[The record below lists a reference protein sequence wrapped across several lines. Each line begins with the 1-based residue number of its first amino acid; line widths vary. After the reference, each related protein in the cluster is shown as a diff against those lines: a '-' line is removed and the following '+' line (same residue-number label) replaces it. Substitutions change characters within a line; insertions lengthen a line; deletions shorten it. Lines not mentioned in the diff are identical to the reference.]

1 MRRATRLDNGTKTAP
16 AAESR
21 PARSRSLNPIV
32 WPLLALAVI
41 LLFNLIFTHG
51 FFSITV
57 KGGHLFGSLIDIL
70 KRAAPTMII
79 ALGMT
84 LVIATGGIDISVG
97 SVAAIAG
104 SMAALMVRGANI
116 AYLEETAYAT
126 TPLLPVF
133 AFALLAAAAC
143 GLFNGTL
150 VSIVGIQPIV
160 ATLILMITGRGV
172 AVLITGGYVLNFN
185 HPRFEYV
192 GIGYLFGLPF
202 PFIMAAGVFVVLFLL
217 TRLIP
222 LGLFIQA
229 TGGNSVASFY
239 SGLNTR
245 VVKLLVYLISGLC
258 AGVAGIIMTSD
269 VKAADANYMGLWL
282 ELDAILAVV
291 IGGTAMTGGRYSLWG
306 TIIGALIIQSLT
318 TTILTRGVQVQYTLI
333 VKAVVVIFVILIQSE
348 RTRDLLQRTR
358 RKIPASG

>member
-1 MRRATRLDNGTKTAP
+1 VDSGTTEQ

-21 PARSRSLNPIV
+21 RPRALNPVV

-41 LLFNLIFTHG
+41 LLFNLIFTRD
-51 FFSITV
+51 FFSLTV
-57 KGGHLFGSLIDIL
+57 KEGHLFGSLIDIL
-70 KRAAPTMII
+70 KRTSPTLII

-104 SMAALMVRGANI
+104 SMAALLVRGSNI
-116 AYLEETAYAT
+116 AYLKEAAHASA
-126 TPLLPVF
+126 PLLPVF
-133 AFALLAAAAC
+133 VFALLSAAAC
-143 GLFNGTL
+143 GLFNGGL
-150 VSIVGIQPIV
+150 VSFIGIQPIV

-172 AVLITGGYVLNFN
+172 AVLITEGYVLNFD
-185 HPRFEYV
+185 HPRFEFV

-202 PFIMAAGVFVVLFLL
+202 PFIVAIVVFVILFLV
-217 TRLIP
+217 TSMSP
-222 LGLFIQA
+222 LGLFIQSI
-229 TGGNSVASFY
+229 GGNSVASVY
-239 SGLNTR
+239 SGVNAR
-245 VVKLLVYLISGLC
+245 VVKMLVYLISGLC
-258 AGVAGIIMTSD
+258 AGIAGVILTSD

-291 IGGTAMTGGRYSLWG
+291 IGGTNMAGGRYSLWG
-306 TIIGALIIQSLT
+306 TIVGALIIQSLT

-348 RTRDLLQRTR
+348 RTREFFRRSR
-358 RKIPASG
+358 RKLPAAS

>member
-1 MRRATRLDNGTKTAP
+1 MRRAARLSNANP
-16 AAESR
+16 VEAAGPR
-21 PARSRSLNPIV
+21 PARSRNIPPIV

-41 LLFNLIFTHG
+41 LLFNLAFTHG

-57 KGGHLFGSLIDIL
+57 KEGHLFGSLIDIL
-70 KRAAPTMII
+70 KRAAPTLII

-84 LVIATGGIDISVG
+84 LVIGTGGIDISVG

-126 TPLLPVF
+126 TSLLPVF

-143 GLFNGTL
+143 GLFNGSL
-150 VSIVGIQPIV
+150 VAFVGIQPIV

-172 AVLITGGYVLNFN
+172 AVLLTGGYVLAFN
-185 HPRFEYV
+185 HPRFEFV

-202 PFIMAAGVFVVLFLL
+202 PFIMAVGVFVILLLL

-222 LGLFIQA
+222 LGLFIQS
-229 TGGNSVASFY
+229 TGGNSVASTY

-245 VVKLLVYLISGLC
+245 IVKLLVYLISGIC
-258 AGVAGIIMTSD
+258 AGIAGIILTSD

-306 TIIGALIIQSLT
+306 TIVGALIIQSLT

-348 RTRDLLQRTR
+348 RTREFLQKSR
-358 RKIPASG
+358 RKVPASG